1 MEITMKTWKV
11 ALLVAWLVMV
21 GLMCVSCTGVSPEEL
36 ASFKTKRAIVAEQH
50 NKCATDPAACC
61 AGLAEAERALDTVI
75 LACQD

>member
-1 MEITMKTWKV
+1 MKTWKV
-11 ALLVAWLVMV
+11 VLLLCWLGFVAGMLC
-21 GLMCVSCTGVSPEEL
+21 GCTGVSPEEL